1 MGYDLV
7 IKENEA
13 LTTATTRMSLESL
26 APAERS
32 QTPKV
37 TYRVAPFVWNVQKRE
52 AHRGRK

>member
-1 MGYDLV
+1 MV

-26 APAERS
+26 VPAERS

-37 TYRVAPFVWNVQKRE
+37 THRVAPFVWNVQKRE